1 MTELVP
7 HYYGEV
13 PGDPAL
19 GRETNLCKLECHK
32 CREEFA
38 DNIEFYAHMKVH
50 LFDHHLSNMLMCR
63 YCVLQ
68 FRDQQELDKHVHETH
83 NPTAR
88 PLVCRLCMM
97 NFNTPTLLIN
107 HMVDKHVQAE
117 LPYRCQVCNYASS
130 YYTKLID
137 HFEEAHR
144 GGPYVLCHFC
154 LYVRTVAPSNAD
166 KLSHWVLAHLN
177 EHTRSVRCGFC
188 VLTLKNKARRSS
200 DAHMVV
206 HATYKNRKDVA
217 PYPLAGCLLRV
228 AGARLGRPSAA
239 RPLIVAHQDPQDK
252 MRPLLAM
259 SRRQRVLGDVKA
271 RVGAEDVCKE
281 CDAPMSTPG
290 HYRAKLRC
298 ALCCYATC
306 CSAMMP
312 RHNSVFHPPMSKRP
326 ADYEL
331 SRPIILK
338 APLRCV
344 CGFASNSGN
353 RIATHLAKCG
363 KRTALP
369 PASAAPVPAAVGP
382 GKEEQGGHFL
392 ANLMLNDD
400 DFELPALDV
409 QPSVSMEE
417 D

>member
-1 MTELVP
+1 MYQPFDAQMQASKNIRNPQRGVFGRPKPMPPQNLPKAMPAPSNLAKTPMRHENPALSNASSEQVKSNPILSSGGAAAKPRNTSTALMPKGASPAVTSIVNKMLEGKPKPVEEAMTELVP

-13 PGDPAL
+13 PGDPTL

-188 VLTLKNKARRSS
+188 VLTLKNKARRST

-271 RVGAEDVCKE
+271 RVGAEDE
-281 CDAPMSTPG
+281 
-290 HYRAKLRC
+290 
-298 ALCCYATC
+298 
-306 CSAMMP
+306 
-312 RHNSVFHPPMSKRP
+312 
-326 ADYEL
+326 
-331 SRPIILK
+331 
-338 APLRCV
+338 
-344 CGFASNSGN
+344 
-353 RIATHLAKCG
+353 
-363 KRTALP
+363 
-369 PASAAPVPAAVGP
+369 
-382 GKEEQGGHFL
+382 
-392 ANLMLNDD
+392 
-400 DFELPALDV
+400 
-409 QPSVSMEE
+409 
-417 D
+417 